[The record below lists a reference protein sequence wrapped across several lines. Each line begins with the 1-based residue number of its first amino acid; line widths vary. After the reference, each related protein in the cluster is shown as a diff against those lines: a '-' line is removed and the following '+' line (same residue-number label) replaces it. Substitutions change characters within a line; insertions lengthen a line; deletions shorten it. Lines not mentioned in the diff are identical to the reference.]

1 MKSKLVKLH
10 KEKKFVLVIGSYS
23 KHIRN
28 RDETLD
34 QVGCL
39 TGTSNSSQALSN
51 SYF

>member
-1 MKSKLVKLH
+1 MKSKLRKLH
-10 KEKKFVLVIGSYS
+10 KEKKIVFVNGSYS

-28 RDETLD
+28 KHETVD
-34 QVGCL
+34 QVGSL